1 MTPMAG
7 VASPARPSRRVVWS
21 WALYDWANSAF
32 ATVVLAGFFPILFQ
46 DYWSSAA
53 APATANLRLGWAN
66 GLASLLIVLLAPLAG
81 AMADRGGWR
90 KRALLFF
97 AWSAAAL
104 TALLALVPGGDWLV
118 AATLFVLATVGFM
131 AANLFYD
138 ALLVGIAPRRQWHS
152 LSGLGFGLGYLGG
165 GLLYLGCV
173 IAVLQPARFGLA
185 GPLEAAL
192 AGLMATAVWWAV
204 FALPLARYV
213 PEPPSAGGGASLGGG
228 LRQIGSTLRHLR
240 AYRPVVVFLLAYW
253 LYIDGVGTTIR
264 MAVAYGRALGFEQ
277 NDLIV
282 ALLITQFVGFPAAI
296 AMGALGERIGARPG
310 ILLGLGVY
318 ILIAVWGAFIQA
330 PWEFY
335 CIAALV
341 GLAQGGVQ
349 ALSRSLYARLI
360 PPERAAEF
368 FGFYNLLGK
377 FAALIGPPAFGFL
390 GVWLGDVRYSML
402 ALIVLFTAGGLI
414 LWRVDLRGA
423 EA

>member
-1 MTPMAG
+1 
-7 VASPARPSRRVVWS
+7 
-21 WALYDWANSAF
+21 
-32 ATVVLAGFFPILFQ
+32 
-46 DYWSSAA
+46 
-53 APATANLRLGWAN
+53 
-66 GLASLLIVLLAPLAG
+66 
-81 AMADRGGWR
+81 
-90 KRALLFF
+90 
-97 AWSAAAL
+97 
-104 TALLALVPGGDWLV
+104 
-118 AATLFVLATVGFM
+118 
-131 AANLFYD
+131 
-138 ALLVGIAPRRQWHS
+138 
-152 LSGLGFGLGYLGG
+152 
-165 GLLYLGCV
+165 
-173 IAVLQPARFGLA
+173 
-185 GPLEAAL
+185 
-192 AGLMATAVWWAV
+192 
-204 FALPLARYV
+204 
-213 PEPPSAGGGASLGGG
+213 
-228 LRQIGSTLRHLR
+228 
-240 AYRPVVVFLLAYW
+240 
-253 LYIDGVGTTIR
+253 
-264 MAVAYGRALGFEQ
+264 VAYGRALGFEQ